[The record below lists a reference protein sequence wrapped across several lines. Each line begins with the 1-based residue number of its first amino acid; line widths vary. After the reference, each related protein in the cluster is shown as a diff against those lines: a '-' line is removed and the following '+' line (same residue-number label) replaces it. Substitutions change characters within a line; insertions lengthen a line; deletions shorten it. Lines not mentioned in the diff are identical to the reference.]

1 MTRIQ
6 NLKSL
11 MNELKPA
18 MMAFFILGITTIY
31 LSLKYYSPSFIEGI
45 FVEAHG
51 MLMDIFV
58 FAVLF
63 AISNKLLEKRKK
75 IRGYLEEIEDF
86 RSWSSEEAGFRI
98 VGLIKRLYS
107 LGHKEIS
114 LSGCHLENKNLTF
127 LDGHATSF
135 NGHFNGSNFSH
146 LDLSGKAL
154 DWSSFENSHFFN
166 TNLSSATFY
175 VS

>member
-63 AISNKLLEKRKK
+63 AISNKLLEKR
-75 IRGYLEEIEDF
+75 RSCLEKYQNQYKYILVDEFQDTNFAQFQLVLKLADKHRNITVVGDDAQGQRLIQEI
-86 RSWSSEEAGFRI
+86 
-98 VGLIKRLYS
+98 YY
-107 LGHKEIS
+107 
-114 LSGCHLENKNLTF
+114 T
-127 LDGHATSF
+127 T
-135 NGHFNGSNFSH
+135 
-146 LDLSGKAL
+146 GKAARKASKDL
-154 DWSSFENSHFFN
+154 LN
-166 TNLSSATFY
+166 TTKL
-175 VS
+175 VEGEIR